1 VLAARSADAA
11 LALIAKQER
20 HDALLVLTDLV
31 MPGTSGAQLADRIE
45 REYPEIRV
53 ALMSGYSTDELARSG
68 VGSSLRSLLDKPFT
82 LPDLVRFVEEA
93 FLTEDQAES
102 QSV

>member
-1 VLAARSADAA
+1 VLS
-11 LALIAKQER
+11 
-20 HDALLVLTDLV
+20 DLV
-31 MPGTSGAQLADRIE
+31 MPGMSGAQLADRVQQ
-45 REYPEIRV
+45 EYPDTRV

-68 VGSSLRSLLDKPFT
+68 VDSPLRSLLDKPFT

-93 FLTEDQAES
+93 FFTQDQAES

>member
-1 VLAARSADAA
+1 
-11 LALIAKQER
+11 
-20 HDALLVLTDLV
+20 
-31 MPGTSGAQLADRIE
+31 
-45 REYPEIRV
+45 
-53 ALMSGYSTDELARSG
+53 
-68 VGSSLRSLLDKPFT
+68 LLDKPFT